1 MKIDTSYYG
10 NLRKLKAANI
20 VPISIA
26 LWTPKWYTGLTCK
39 DVAPK
44 AYMLNDDLT
53 QEQYTEMYK
62 RNVLSQH
69 YPSSIVEKI
78 RRLSQGKDCA
88 LLCYEKPG
96 EFCHRHIL
104 ADWLNKELNAGI
116 EEYDVGGEE
125 AQESVQQ
132 QLLF

>member
-1 MKIDTSYYG
+1 
-10 NLRKLKAANI
+10 
-20 VPISIA
+20 
-26 LWTPKWYTGLTCK
+26 
-39 DVAPK
+39 
-44 AYMLNDDLT
+44 MLNDDLT